1 VVCDELC
8 VEVSECREGGWGG
21 GASWGEGGWWR
32 LRGGGGWGR
41 RGGRGARGGWC
52 CEEEVG

>member
-1 VVCDELC
+1 MVCDELC

-21 GASWGEGGWWR
+21 GASWREGGWWR